1 VGEGGKECH
10 YPTTNRTTTMFRGH
24 FEHAIDDK
32 GRTSLPARFRDVLA
46 PTGEIRLVV
55 TPALGDPCLDVYP
68 MKEWELLEEKLSGKN
83 AFDPQVI
90 DFRRFYVSAAVECE
104 LDKQGRVLIP
114 ASLRDYAKLE
124 KSVLWAGHGQRAELW
139 SHEEWSALAKQ
150 KTQAELRDLRA
161 SMGRLGL

>member
-1 VGEGGKECH
+1 
-10 YPTTNRTTTMFRGH
+10 MFRGH

-46 PTGEIRLVV
+46 PTSELRLVV

-68 MKEWELLEEKLSGKN
+68 MKAWEALEQKLAQLN

-114 ASLRDYAKLE
+114 PGLREHAGLT
-124 KSVLWAGHGQRAELW
+124 KSVLWLGHGEKAELW
-139 SHEEWSALAKQ
+139 SKHEWEALAKQ
-150 KTQAELRDLRA
+150 RSSVDLRELRA
-161 SMGRLGL
+161 SMGKLGL

>member
-1 VGEGGKECH
+1 
-10 YPTTNRTTTMFRGH
+10 MFRGH

-46 PTGEIRLVV
+46 PTGELKLVV

-68 MKEWELLEEKLSGKN
+68 MKAWEALEEKLSSLN

-114 ASLRDYAKLE
+114 PSLREHATIE
-124 KSVLWAGHGQRAELW
+124 KSVLWAGHGQKAELW
-139 SHEEWSALAKQ
+139 SREQWISLAKQ
-150 KTQAELRDLRA
+150 KTQVDLRDLRA
-161 SMGRLGL
+161 SMGKLGL

>member
-1 VGEGGKECH
+1 M
-10 YPTTNRTTTMFRGH
+10 TMFRGH

-46 PTGEIRLVV
+46 PTGELRLVV

-68 MKEWELLEEKLSGKN
+68 MGAWEALEAKLSGLN

-114 ASLRDYAKLE
+114 PSLREHAQLE
-124 KSVLWAGHGQRAELW
+124 KAELW
-139 SHEEWSALAKQ
+139 SREQWSSLAKQ
-150 KTQAELRDLRA
+150 KSPVELRDLRA

>member
-1 VGEGGKECH
+1 
-10 YPTTNRTTTMFRGH
+10 MFRGH

-46 PTGEIRLVV
+46 PTGELRLVV

-68 MKEWELLEEKLSGKN
+68 MKEWEALEAKLATLN

-90 DFRRFYVSAAVECE
+90 EFRRFYVSAAVECD

-114 ASLRDYAKLE
+114 PGLREHAQLE
-124 KSVLWAGHGQRAELW
+124 KSVLWLGHGQKAELW
-139 SHEEWSALAKQ
+139 SREQWSSLAKQ
-150 KTQAELRDLRA
+150 KSAVELRDLRA
-161 SMGRLGL
+161 SMGKLGL